1 MKGRLDDDSRALS
14 QLVASSAMASAHD
27 HGRHLARVRIE
38 VAPMKPLGERIE
50 MLLVLAN
57 DASARGEHA
66 MAAVYMELMH
76 LEQATDAPFASWMF
90 EPEEIRH

>member
-1 MKGRLDDDSRALS
+1 
-14 QLVASSAMASAHD
+14 
-27 HGRHLARVRIE
+27 
-38 VAPMKPLGERIE
+38 MKPLGERIE